1 MRVVSPFLKR
11 VVYPSLSRAG
21 VLQRLS
27 SDRELSVV
35 TYHGVAPAGY
45 ERLDSELDGSLVTV
59 PAFRRQVRFF
69 NANYNVIHPAQFL
82 AWRDGHDTL
91 PPNALLLTCDDGL
104 LNVLTDMLPILQE
117 EGLSCLFFA
126 TADSLDNPDRQ
137 MLWYEQLYLM
147 MLLGPDLPAAGGLT
161 GLFASRHGGNTS
173 RRSLWWD
180 LVLSWSRFPSD
191 RRAEF
196 LGSIRDRLGLPENW
210 KQNFFSDPCRERRFG
225 LLNRS
230 ELSRLADAGMEIGSH
245 TLSHPVLSQMT
256 AGAAAHELTES
267 RRRLQA
273 ALQKPVR
280 SLAYPFGDP
289 KSVTAREIEIAQ
301 TAGYRCAFM
310 SCEASPMDSPLAM
323 GRLHMTSDITVAE
336 IQAHLSGFYAA
347 VRRLARVEH
356 THVMVEGT

>member
-21 VLQRLS
+21 VLQRQS
-27 SDRELSVV
+27 SDRKLSVI

-45 ERLDSELDGSLVTV
+45 QRLDSELDGSLVSV
-59 PAFRRQVRFF
+59 PAFRRQVQFF

-82 AWRDGHDTL
+82 AWRDGHESL

-104 LNVLTDMLPILQE
+104 LNVLTDMLPVLQE

-126 TADSLDNPDRQ
+126 TADSLDHPDRQ

-147 MLLGPDLPAAGGLT
+147 MLLSPDRPEAGGLNS
-161 GLFASRHGGNTS
+161 LFASRHDGNGS

-196 LGSIRDRLGLPENW
+196 LESIRDRLGLLDNW
-210 KQNFFSDPCRERRFG
+210 KQDFFYDPSRERRFG

-230 ELSRLADAGMEIGSH
+230 DLSKLAEAGMEIGSH

-256 AGAAAHELTES
+256 ADAAAHELTES
-267 RRRLQA
+267 RRRLES
-273 ALQKPVR
+273 ALRKPVW

-289 KSVTAREIEIAQ
+289 KSVTAREIASAQ

-310 SCEASPMDSPLAM
+310 SCETSPLDSPLAM
-323 GRLHMTSDITVAE
+323 GRLHMTSDTTVAE

-347 VRRLARVEH
+347 VRRLARVEP
-356 THVMVEGT
+356 TTAMVEGI